1 MRNPFKLTLAL
12 TRHFWAR
19 GVIRAAGQGDDAIGD
34 AKQAMNSTTHN
45 ANVIPGIV
53 SILFIAACFAA
64 FWHFG

>member
-1 MRNPFKLTLAL
+1 
-12 TRHFWAR
+12 
-19 GVIRAAGQGDDAIGD
+19 
-34 AKQAMNSTTHN
+34 MNSTTHN